1 MSYDTTKLHGV
12 ITALITPFNQ
22 DGSID
27 FGAIKNLIDKQIE
40 DGVNALLPM
49 GTTGESPTLSIKEH
63 LSIIETTINQAGGK
77 VPVIAGT
84 GSNSTSEAIE
94 LTKEAAKLGANYTLQ
109 VAPYYNKPNQNG
121 FYCHFTKIAEEGE
134 LPVILYNIPGR
145 SGKNIEVDTTLKLA
159 AHQNIVGIK
168 EASGSIT
175 QVMEIIKSMPE
186 DFLLFSGDDNLTLPM
201 IACGAKGVIS
211 VASNIAL
218 KQIKEF
224 VDAALS
230 GNFEVAKNLHYK
242 LYPLFNAMF
251 IDTNPIPVKTALAM
265 MGEIEEVFRLP
276 LTPMENNL
284 KEKLEA
290 TLKVSGI
297 L

>member
-1 MSYDTTKLHGV
+1 
-12 ITALITPFNQ
+12 
-22 DGSID
+22 
-27 FGAIKNLIDKQIE
+27 
-40 DGVNALLPM
+40 
-49 GTTGESPTLSIKEH
+49 
-63 LSIIETTINQAGGK
+63 
-77 VPVIAGT
+77 
-84 GSNSTSEAIE
+84 
-94 LTKEAAKLGANYTLQ
+94 
-109 VAPYYNKPNQNG
+109 
-121 FYCHFTKIAEEGE
+121 
-134 LPVILYNIPGR
+134 
-145 SGKNIEVDTTLKLA
+145 
-159 AHQNIVGIK
+159 
-168 EASGSIT
+168 
-175 QVMEIIKSMPE
+175 
-186 DFLLFSGDDNLTLPM
+186 M